1 MVAQLTI
8 HFLFVGRRDECS
20 VGSGLCKDIRIL
32 QKLVMWMM
40 ANKLNDNEV
49 AGASPVCTWACTS
62 SKHVFIKQQKNE
74 RKLNP

>member
-1 MVAQLTI
+1 
-8 HFLFVGRRDECS
+8 
-20 VGSGLCKDIRIL
+20 
-32 QKLVMWMM
+32 MM